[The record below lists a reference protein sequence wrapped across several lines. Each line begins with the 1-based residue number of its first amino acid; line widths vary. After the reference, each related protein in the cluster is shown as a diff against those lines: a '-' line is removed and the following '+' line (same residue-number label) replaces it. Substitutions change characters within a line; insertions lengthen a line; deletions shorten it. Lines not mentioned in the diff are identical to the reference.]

1 MALKGMVPWVGGG
14 AAMAVGLVWAQRAL
28 NWRGALPRRS
38 KAVAPELPD
47 INLDPDVNLADR
59 ARDDALHD
67 MGGLD
72 DNGVDFDADTQRQPA
87 SIDDLDVTPTVGP
100 LEHMVQGDE
109 QYDAM
114 DAEDVGTAWLRR
126 ATQSEPA
133 EVVEPS
139 DSLEGTMQVIDGDSA
154 LFDSDREDGFGSDQ
168 EGETLASNAGT
179 HEDDVAAELP
189 VGTQDAAGNV
199 ELHAPVN
206 PPDGL
211 DAPPTG
217 ALSTTIEEITRRHA
231 ALEADQRH
239 SRR

>member
-38 KAVAPELPD
+38 KAVAPGLPD

-72 DNGVDFDADTQRQPA
+72 GDDVDLDADTQRQPEQ
-87 SIDDLDVTPTVGP
+87 IDALDVTPTAAP
-100 LEHMVQGDE
+100 LEHLTAGDE

-126 ATQSEPA
+126 ATQSEPSEFA
-133 EVVEPS
+133 EPG
-139 DSLEGTMQVIDGDSA
+139 DSFEGTHTVVDGDSA
-154 LFDSDREDGFGSDQ
+154 LFGGDRESGFGSDQ
-168 EGETLASNAGT
+168 EGEAFAPNAGT

-199 ELHAPVN
+199 ELHAPLN

-217 ALSTTIEEITRRHA
+217 ALSPTNEEIARRHA
-231 ALEADQRH
+231 TLEADQRR
-239 SRR
+239 SKR

>member
-28 NWRGALPRRS
+28 NWRGALPRKS
-38 KAVAPELPD
+38 QAVAPELPD
-47 INLDPDVNLADR
+47 INLDPDVNLGDR

-72 DNGVDFDADTQRQPA
+72 DDEIDFDADTQRQPA
-87 SIDDLDVTPTVGP
+87 SIDEVDVTPTAGP
-100 LEHMVQGDE
+100 LEHLLPADE

-126 ATQSEPA
+126 ATESES
-133 EVVEPS
+133 VELAP
-139 DSLEGTMQVIDGDSA
+139 DAALEGTQQVIDGDSDF
-154 LFDSDREDGFGSDQ
+154 FDSNRESGFGSDQ
-168 EGETLASNAGT
+168 EGEALAPNAGT

-211 DAPPTG
+211 NAPPTG
-217 ALSTTIEEITRRHA
+217 ALSPTDEEIARRHA
-231 ALEADQRH
+231 TLEADQRH

>member
-1 MALKGMVPWVGGG
+1 
-14 AAMAVGLVWAQRAL
+14 MAVGLVWAQRAL
-28 NWRGALPRRS
+28 NWRGALPRKS

-47 INLDPDVNLADR
+47 INLDPDVNLGDR

-72 DNGVDFDADTQRQPA
+72 DDEIDFDADTVRQPEN
-87 SIDDLDVTPTVGP
+87 IGDLDVTPTAGP
-100 LEHMVQGDE
+100 LEHMIQGDE

-133 EVVEPS
+133 ELTEPNE
-139 DSLEGTMQVIDGDSA
+139 SLEGTHAVIDGDSA
-154 LFDSDREDGFGSDQ
+154 LFGGDREDGFGSDQ
-168 EGETLASNAGT
+168 EGDALAPNAGT
-179 HEDDVAAELP
+179 REDDIAAELP

-199 ELHAPVN
+199 ELNAPLN

-211 DAPPTG
+211 NAPPTG
-217 ALSTTIEEITRRHA
+217 ALSPTNEEIARRHA

-239 SRR
+239 SKR